1 MPKRGAGDAASRQVL
16 VRLTDAQFEVLSAL
30 AYLRGVTSTE
40 IARGEVASLLDR
52 AKSDD
57 RIQRLIRERR
67 EFEAEEAGQLR
78 TLPTAAERTTD
89 PA

>member
-1 MPKRGAGDAASRQVL
+1 MPKRRDGDAASRQVL
-16 VRLTDAQFEVLSAL
+16 MRLTEAQFEVLSAL
-30 AYLRGVTSTE
+30 AYLRGATSTE

-52 AKSDD
+52 AKGDH
-57 RIQRLIRERR
+57 RVQRLIRERR

-78 TLPTAAERTTD
+78 ALPTAADRTTD